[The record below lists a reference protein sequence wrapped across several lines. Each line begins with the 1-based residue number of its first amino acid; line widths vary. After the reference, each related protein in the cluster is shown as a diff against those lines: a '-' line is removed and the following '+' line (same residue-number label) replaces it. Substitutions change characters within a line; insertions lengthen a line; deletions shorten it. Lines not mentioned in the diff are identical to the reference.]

1 MAASSCT
8 TIIWKSHTYLLPI
21 LIKMNHVTIDSCA
34 RPEGDNNCWV
44 PLGDTI
50 GIPKRRHHTTP
61 HKRSTRVQ
69 TAKTREEELDSSWWT
84 DTKVKKCLQNLET
97 KEKKEAAAEA
107 PATEGGGGS

>member
-1 MAASSCT
+1 MAQAAAHHHLE
-8 TIIWKSHTYLLPI
+8 IPHILYAYLLPI

-34 RPEGDNNCWV
+34 RPEGDNNCRV

-61 HKRSTRVQ
+61 HKRSTFV
-69 TAKTREEELDSSWWT
+69 S
-84 DTKVKKCLQNLET
+84 KVKKCLQNLEI

-107 PATEGGGGS
+107 SATEGGGGS